1 MPDTDSP
8 KPMTTTTTKPPL
20 STHARLCALC
30 LPALLAGVLLV
41 GCGGGSSSGSSSAT
55 PAAQSG
61 QPSASAA
68 AKARLGKSAGAQ
80 LPKIGKPAH
89 LSSGIVAKV
98 DGTSITTVAYNHQL
112 QVSAPVAIKSLIAN
126 SSDYSGCIAAVKS
139 REAKTEKL
147 IRANQER
154 IAKQSKGHAK
164 TPGLLAGSRKA
175 RTDAQLKQQCEL
187 QYKAY
192 KQQAI
197 SSLIRRLQNEAQAKE
212 LGVTV
217 SESEV
222 ATQVKTREARQKELA
237 KNSRSSELGF
247 AEARNYSTADL
258 TEEVKSQLL
267 ETRIFAKVREKFAKS
282 RPVSQSE
289 LEKYFNEHKQIYG
302 QTEQRSIVF
311 VSTKTQSAAEAI
323 AKEHASGGLMAAAA
337 KHATKAPPT
346 TVACQHSSGAK
357 GAQTSTIIEDIC
369 SAKAGVLSGPVKMTS
384 TYYVYE
390 VKSITPATQPSFAA
404 AKARIKALLTSQSE
418 QQPMLKYNNEIR
430 AKLKAGTECSAG
442 YIVELCKEYTA
453 PTT

>member
-1 MPDTDSP
+1 MRSRGS
-8 KPMTTTTTKPPL
+8 L
-20 STHARLCALC
+20 VVLIVVV
-30 LPALLAGVLLV
+30 AGILLV
-41 GCGGGSSSGSSSAT
+41 GCGSGSPSQSNSSTVAGT
-55 PAAQSG
+55 PAAQS
-61 QPSASAA
+61 SASAA
-68 AKARLGKSAGAQ
+68 AKARLGRSAGAQ

-112 QVSAPVAIKSLIAN
+112 QVSAPVTIKSLIAN

-154 IAKQSKGHAK
+154 IAKQSKGRAK

-187 QYKAY
+187 QYKAF

-197 SSLIRRLQNEAQAKE
+197 SSLIRRLQNEAEAKE

-237 KNSRSSELGF
+237 KSSRYAELGL
-247 AEARNYSTADL
+247 AEARDTADL

-267 ETRIFAKVREKFAKS
+267 ETRIFTKVREKFAKS

-311 VSTKTQSAAEAI
+311 VSTKTQSIAEAI
-323 AKEHASGGLMAAAA
+323 AKEHSSGGLMAAAA
-337 KHATKAPPT
+337 KHATKATPT
-346 TVACQHSSGAK
+346 TVACQHSSAAK
-357 GAQTSTIIEDIC
+357 GSQVSTIIEAIC
-369 SAKAGVLSGPVKMTS
+369 SAKTGALSGPVKMTS
-384 TYYVYE
+384 TYYVFE
-390 VKSITPATQPSFAA
+390 VKSITPASQPSFAS
-404 AKARIKALLTSQSE
+404 AKARIKELLTSQSSQE
-418 QQPMLKYNNEIR
+418 PILKYNNEIR
-430 AKLKAGTECSAG
+430 AKLKAGTECSVG

-453 PTT
+453 PTG

>member
-1 MPDTDSP
+1 MRSRGS
-8 KPMTTTTTKPPL
+8 L
-20 STHARLCALC
+20 V
-30 LPALLAGVLLV
+30 LLIVVVASILLV
-41 GCGGGSSSGSSSAT
+41 GCGGGSSSQSNGSTVAGTS
-55 PAAQSG
+55 AAQSG

-68 AKARLGKSAGAQ
+68 AQARSGKSAGAQ

-112 QVSAPVAIKSLIAN
+112 RVSAPVTIKSLIAN

-154 IAKQSKGHAK
+154 IAKQSKGRAK
-164 TPGLLAGSRKA
+164 TPGLLAGSRRT

-187 QYKAY
+187 QYKAF

-222 ATQVKTREARQKELA
+222 AMQVKTREARQKELA
-237 KNSRSSELGF
+237 KSSRYGELGLG
-247 AEARNYSTADL
+247 EARGTADL
-258 TEEVKSQLL
+258 TDEVKSQLL
-267 ETRIFAKVREKFAKS
+267 ETRIYAKVREKFAKS

-289 LEKYFNEHKQIYG
+289 MEKFFNEHKPIYG
-302 QTEQRSIVF
+302 QAERRSIVF
-311 VSTKTQSAAEAI
+311 VSTKSQSIAEAI
-323 AKEHASGGLMAAAA
+323 AKEHSSGGLMAAAA
-337 KHATKAPPT
+337 KHATKATPT
-346 TVACQHSSGAK
+346 IVSCQHSGGAK
-357 GAQTSTIIEDIC
+357 GTQTSTIIEDIC
-369 SAKAGVLSGPVKMTS
+369 SAKTGVLSGPAKATS
-384 TYYVYE
+384 TYYVFE
-390 VKSITPATQPSFAA
+390 VKSVTPAAQPSFAS
-404 AKARIKALLTSQSE
+404 AKARIKEFLTSQSSQE
-418 QQPMLKYNNEIR
+418 PILKYNNEIR
-430 AKLKAGTECSAG
+430 AKLKAETECSAG

-453 PTT
+453 PTA

>member
-1 MPDTDSP
+1 MRIYLA
-8 KPMTTTTTKPPL
+8 M
-20 STHARLCALC
+20 LCALGAV
-30 LPALLAGVLLV
+30 ALA
-41 GCGGGSSSGSSSAT
+41 GCGGGSSSQSSSSRTAGT
-55 PAAQSG
+55 PAAA
-61 QPSASAA
+61 PSASAA
-68 AKARLGKSAGAQ
+68 AKARLKSAGAQ

-112 QVSAPVAIKSLIAN
+112 QVSAPVTIKSLIAN

-154 IAKQSKGHAK
+154 IAKQSKGRAK
-164 TPGLLAGSRKA
+164 TPGLPAGSRKA
-175 RTDAQLKQQCEL
+175 RTDAQLKQQCVL
-187 QYKAY
+187 QYKAF

-197 SSLIRRLQNEAQAKE
+197 SSLIRRLQNEAEAKE

-237 KNSRSSELGF
+237 KSSRYGELGL
-247 AEARNYSTADL
+247 AEARGTADL
-258 TEEVKSQLL
+258 AEEVKSELL
-267 ETRIFAKVREKFAKS
+267 ETRIYTKVREKFAKS

-302 QTEQRSIVF
+302 QTERRSIVF
-311 VSTKTQSAAEAI
+311 VSTKTQSIAEAI
-323 AKEHASGGLMAAAA
+323 AKEHSSGGLVAAAA
-337 KHATKAPPT
+337 KHATKATPT
-346 TVACQHSSGAK
+346 TVACQHSSAAK

-369 SAKAGVLSGPVKMTS
+369 SAKTGVLSGTAKMTS
-384 TYYVYE
+384 TYYVFE
-390 VKSITPATQPSFAA
+390 VKSVTPASQPSFAS
-404 AKARIKALLTSQSE
+404 AKARIKEFLTSQSD

-453 PTT
+453 PTA